1 MILFFWIRKA
11 TKQEKPY
18 LYQLKHQYLNHEK
31 MKKLLFIIAS
41 IFVLSSAGLGQTQ
54 RLVLLEEFTST
65 TCGPCVTA
73 NTKIH
78 GWLISNPTVFTAIFY
93 HMSWPPPG
101 NDPMYLANPVE
112 NNARRG
118 YYSVN
123 SVPHSVVEG
132 NVYNGSG
139 NSLQWSVINNR
150 SSVPSPFEISLQ
162 HTISAA
168 QDEISLTM
176 VATAT
181 EAVSGNMV
189 AHNVVIEKLVQ
200 FSSPPGTNGE
210 TSFDHVMKKML
221 PSHIG
226 TSFSDF
232 ETGDYLI
239 IETSWPFE
247 PNQVYEID
255 ELAAVGFVQNK
266 TTKEVHQA
274 ANSSTDMVTL
284 PYDRDLQVLDVSN
297 VSVTN
302 CSGVVTPI
310 VTIRNNGNNTI
321 TSFDLSYKV
330 NDGSVVTESWTG
342 SIGPLERA
350 VINLPEYTFT
360 PEATN
365 VLKVYTDNPNS
376 NTDEYPKNDT
386 INFGIISAE
395 ATTFTLYLFIKTDDN
410 PEETTWDVKDDQGT
424 VIQNGG
430 PYTVPGVI
438 HRDTIE
444 IPVEGCYT
452 FTIYDAGG
460 QGICCSH
467 GNGLYML
474 QDDQGTEIAQGGN
487 FTDKEMTEFNANLV
501 SASDLFDQTRALQVF
516 PNPTT
521 GVTRASFYLVN
532 PDNVELNLYNTFGQK
547 VRNLQPGYLSSG
559 EHQVEIDARNLA
571 PGVYILQL
579 TTGNKVYTRKISVSR

>member
-1 MILFFWIRKA
+1 
-11 TKQEKPY
+11 
-18 LYQLKHQYLNHEK
+18 
-31 MKKLLFIIAS
+31 MKKLLFIIVLV
-41 IFVLSSAGLGQTQ
+41 FVLSSVGLGQTQ
-54 RLVLLEEFTST
+54 RLVLLEEFTSS
-65 TCGPCVTA
+65 TCGPCVNA
-73 NTKIH
+73 NAKIH
-78 GWLISNPTVFTAIFY
+78 GWLITNPTVFTAIFY
-93 HMSWPPPG
+93 HMSWPAPG
-101 NDPMYLANPVE
+101 NDPMYLANIPE
-112 NNARRG
+112 NNARRSF
-118 YYSVN
+118 YNVNFVPYSV
-123 SVPHSVVEG
+123 VDG

-150 SSVPSPFEISLQ
+150 SAVSSPFEISLQ

-168 QDEISLTM
+168 QDEIFVTM

-181 EAVSGNMV
+181 EAVSGSMV

-232 ETGDYLI
+232 EVGDYLI
-239 IETSWPFE
+239 VEASWPFE
-247 PNQVYEID
+247 PDQVYEID
-255 ELAAVGFVQNK
+255 ELAAVGFVQDK

-302 CSGVVTPI
+302 CSGLVNPI
-310 VTIRNNGNNTI
+310 VTIRNNGNNNI

-330 NDGSVVTESWTG
+330 NEGSLVTESWTG
-342 SIGPLERA
+342 TIGPLERA

-395 ATTFTLYLFIKTDDN
+395 ATTFTLYLFVKTDDN

-424 VIQNGG
+424 VIESGG
-430 PYTVPGVI
+430 PYSVPGVI

-487 FTDKEMTEFNANLV
+487 FADKEMTEFNANLV
-501 SASDLFDQTRALQVF
+501 SARYLFDQTRALQVF
-516 PNPTT
+516 PNPTS

-532 PDNVELNLYNTFGQK
+532 PGNVELNLYNTFGQK

-559 EHQVEIDARNLA
+559 EHQVEIDLQNLT

>member
-1 MILFFWIRKA
+1 
-11 TKQEKPY
+11 
-18 LYQLKHQYLNHEK
+18 
-31 MKKLLFIIAS
+31 MKKLLFIIVLV
-41 IFVLSSAGLGQTQ
+41 FVLSPVGLGQTQ
-54 RLVLLEEFTST
+54 RLVLLEEFTSS

-73 NTKIH
+73 NAKIH
-78 GWLISNPTVFTAIFY
+78 GWLMSNPTVFTAIFY
-93 HMSWPPPG
+93 HMSWPAPG
-101 NDPMYLANPVE
+101 NDPMYLANIPE
-112 NNARRG
+112 NNARRS
-118 YYSVN
+118 YYNVNFVPYSV
-123 SVPHSVVEG
+123 VDG

-150 SSVPSPFEISLQ
+150 SAVSSPFEISLQ

-168 QDEISLTM
+168 QDEIFVTM
-176 VATAT
+176 VASAT

-200 FSSPPGTNGE
+200 FASPPGTNGE
-210 TSFDHVMKKML
+210 TDFDHVMKKML

-232 ETGDYLI
+232 EAGDYLI

-247 PNQVYEID
+247 PDQVYEID
-255 ELAAVGFVQNK
+255 ELAAVGFVQDK

-302 CSGVVTPI
+302 CSGLVNPI
-310 VTIRNNGNNTI
+310 VTIRNNGNNNI

-330 NDGSVVTESWTG
+330 NEGSLVTESWTG
-342 SIGPLERA
+342 TIGPLERA

-395 ATTFTLYLFIKTDDN
+395 ATTFTLYLFVKTDDN

-424 VIQNGG
+424 VIESGG
-430 PYTVPGVI
+430 PYSVPGVI

-474 QDDQGTEIAQGGN
+474 QDDQGTEIASGGN

-501 SASDLFDQTRALQVF
+501 SALDLFDQTRALKVF
-516 PNPTT
+516 PNPTS
-521 GVTRASFYLVN
+521 GVTRAYFYLVN

-547 VRNLQPGYLSSG
+547 VRNLRPGYLSAG
-559 EHQVEIDARNLA
+559 EHQVEIDARNLT